1 MGRGAYRR
9 LVHWSAGEV
18 MIASKSGVTKGKII
32 HAVFEKIESMF
43 FVASFFFFFFMFY
56 FGTTYGR
63 KGEREDNQRYN
74 LEKYAK
80 NG

>member
-43 FVASFFFFFFMFY
+43 FVASSFFFFY
-56 FGTTYGR
+56 VLLWHHIWE
-63 KGEREDNQRYN
+63 KGGKRR
-74 LEKYAK
+74 
-80 NG
+80 